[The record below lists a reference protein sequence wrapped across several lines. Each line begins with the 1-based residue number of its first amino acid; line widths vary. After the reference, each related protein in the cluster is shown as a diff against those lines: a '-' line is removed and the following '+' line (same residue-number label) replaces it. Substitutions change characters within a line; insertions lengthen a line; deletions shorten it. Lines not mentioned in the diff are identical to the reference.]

1 MPQDVSVSP
10 ESDEQL
16 ASRRCRAFGLA
27 AIAAEL
33 NLQANAFEPET
44 AKAIESG
51 AAALFLAGYGPT
63 LTGSPA
69 SSRFKERERESER
82 RSATCARKAE
92 TIAAPEKRKP
102 RPGCNAGELAVAA
115 SPS

>member
-10 ESDEQL
+10 EPDEQL

-82 RSATCARKAE
+82 RARR
-92 TIAAPEKRKP
+92 APAKP
-102 RPGCNAGELAVAA
+102 RRSPRPRKEKDPAATLAN
-115 SPS
+115 